1 MRLVDDFIFTADC
14 FDHKNLVCVPVRCSY
29 FCCPVVCVELWFWN
43 EAFSPVRL
51 VTRNGHVHCHQ
62 QRRPENERLE
72 RRNIQPSLVSVL
84 LNWDLRKNKHSFQFC
99 LGDVMANMQCSQ
111 RGVFGFYY
119 IFSPHLLLDC
129 PAHITTTPK
138 ETTVVA
144 WDPSAAETVSVV
156 FQLICCGGSINFHLP
171 SLSEDI
177 ENDLDPPNVKVNA
190 STGLLEPQT
199 AVSTPC
205 CSTPPAITSLN
216 TGADEFV
223 GGVGPKAVTP
233 LQSTANSGTDISSL
247 TDSKMF

>member
-84 LNWDLRKNKHSFQFC
+84 LNCDLRKNKHSFQFC

-119 IFSPHLLLDC
+119 IFFSTL
-129 PAHITTTPK
+129 
-138 ETTVVA
+138 TVGL
-144 WDPSAAETVSVV
+144 PSTHNNHAERNYR
-156 FQLICCGGSINFHLP
+156 CCMGSIGCRNRKRRFP
-171 SLSEDI
+171 A
-177 ENDLDPPNVKVNA
+177 DLLRRQYQFPF
-190 STGLLEPQT
+190 
-199 AVSTPC
+199 AV
-205 CSTPPAITSLN
+205 L
-216 TGADEFV
+216 V
-223 GGVGPKAVTP
+223 GRH
-233 LQSTANSGTDISSL
+233 
-247 TDSKMF
+247 